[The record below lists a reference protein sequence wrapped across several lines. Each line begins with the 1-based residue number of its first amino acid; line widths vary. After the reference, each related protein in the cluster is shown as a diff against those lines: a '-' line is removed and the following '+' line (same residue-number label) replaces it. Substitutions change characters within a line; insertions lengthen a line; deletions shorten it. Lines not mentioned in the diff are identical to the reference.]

1 MADLESVPVVGVLT
15 ESLAEYAY
23 AAHNK
28 GFYIFPIRPGE
39 KAATY
44 QWSKAASADAFQIWQ
59 WWDATPMANIGIA
72 CRQSGLFIIDCDIPK
87 EDWNLKGTPYVGL
100 HDRYEKKRVDGIDVL
115 EEYCEVNGL
124 DFAHLCSTYSVAT
137 TRGGIHFYFRWT
149 RERRASQ
156 SSIVKGTIDVRT
168 NGGASG
174 GGYVLAAG
182 SRTPA
187 GPYTVLADN
196 PVLECPPAL
205 ADLVEEKPYVP
216 RARASAADI
225 FMESSG
231 NFGGLERSVRNAVDG
246 NLNNALYWAARAAC
260 ADGLPEQEACDLL
273 APVYVECNG
282 KGGESQARQT
292 IRSGYRAQ
300 SYKEGI
306 R

>member
-1 MADLESVPVVGVLT
+1 MVGVVS
-15 ESLAEYAY
+15 ESLARYAHE
-23 AAHNK
+23 AAAR
-28 GFYIFPIRPGE
+28 GFHIFPIRPGE
-39 KAATY
+39 KAAQY
-44 QWSKAASADAFQIWQ
+44 QWSKAATADPIQIYQ

-87 EDWNLKGTPYVGL
+87 EDWNLRGTPFERL
-100 HDRYEKKRVDGIDVL
+100 HDRYERKRVDGIDVL

-124 DFAHLCSTYSVAT
+124 DFGALCGTYSVAT

-174 GGYVLAAG
+174 GGYVLGAG

-187 GPYTVLADN
+187 GPYQVLADK
-196 PVLECPPAL
+196 PILDCPERL

-216 RARASAADI
+216 RARASAADV
-225 FMESSG
+225 FMDTSG
-231 NFGGLERSVRNAVDG
+231 NFGGLERSVRNAQDG

-260 ADGLPEQEACDLL
+260 ADGLPEDEAVDLL

-282 KGGESQARQT
+282 KGGEHQARQT